1 VHSGSVE
8 ARELRGG
15 KAGEDAA
22 AAWARWGHGDGRH
35 GVVSAA
41 VRCPVGGAGVSRE
54 RERARPGP
62 WLGELQ
68 RRNGEA
74 QLDL

>member
-1 VHSGSVE
+1 MGEVGTRRWA
-8 ARELRGG
+8 ARRGVG
-15 KAGEDAA
+15 GC
-22 AAWARWGHGDGRH
+22 ARSR
-35 GVVSAA
+35 
-41 VRCPVGGAGVSRE
+41 RGAGVSRVHE